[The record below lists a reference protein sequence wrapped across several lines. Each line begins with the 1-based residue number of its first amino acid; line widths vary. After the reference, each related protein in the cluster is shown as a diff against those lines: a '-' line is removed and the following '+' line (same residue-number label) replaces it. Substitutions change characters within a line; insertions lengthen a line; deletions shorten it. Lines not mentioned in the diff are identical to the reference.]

1 MGEDDANKGG
11 SRRSKRADDG
21 LHGTRRRSYS
31 LALRPSPHCADAK
44 SPSAPALPTSS
55 PGCVVDPHAVRRSSN
70 QELSAEDIQRLFH
83 LRQTEAAQVLGMSLT
98 ALKRACRRAG
108 YSPTMRPTECYLSPI
123 LDIHYLSYTCDGV

>member
-1 MGEDDANKGG
+1 M
-11 SRRSKRADDG
+11 
-21 LHGTRRRSYS
+21 
-31 LALRPSPHCADAK
+31 
-44 SPSAPALPTSS
+44 
-55 PGCVVDPHAVRRSSN
+55 RRSSN

-123 LDIHYLSYTCDGV
+123 LDIRYLSCTCDGV